1 MAFFRALKGGDPH
14 EEVVMKPDASI
25 FLDMKGWMNMT
36 NFLSGKKKILTMILG
51 IVSGLA
57 MIFGLEQTEVNVISG
72 AIVAVGSV
80 ISYLMVEGKID
91 VERLRTAAL
100 AVNEVFDYIGE
111 AEPAEKHIDNTTA
124 PAEEEHAPEYYD
136 PAFGEWRDTV

>member
-1 MAFFRALKGGDPH
+1 
-14 EEVVMKPDASI
+14 
-25 FLDMKGWMNMT
+25 MKGWMYMT

-57 MIFGLEQTEVNVISG
+57 MIFGLEQTDVNVISG

-91 VERLRTAAL
+91 VERLRNAAL
-100 AVNEVFDYIGE
+100 AVNDVFDYIGE
-111 AEPAEKHIDNTTA
+111 AEP
-124 PAEEEHAPEYYD
+124 EEEYIDETPFTDEEASTTEPDETGQG
-136 PAFGEWRDTV
+136 GEA

>member
-1 MAFFRALKGGDPH
+1 
-14 EEVVMKPDASI
+14 
-25 FLDMKGWMNMT
+25 MT

-72 AIVAVGSV
+72 AIVAAGSV

-91 VERLRTAAL
+91 VERLRNAAIAL
-100 AVNEVFDYIGE
+100 NDAFDYIGE
-111 AEPAEKHIDNTTA
+111 AEP
-124 PAEEEHAPEYYD
+124 EEEYIDEPEVHVPWED
-136 PAFGEWRDTV
+136 AVTTEPNETGQDGDV

>member
-1 MAFFRALKGGDPH
+1 
-14 EEVVMKPDASI
+14 
-25 FLDMKGWMNMT
+25 MT

-57 MIFGLEQTEVNVISG
+57 MIFGLEQTDVNVISG

-91 VERLRTAAL
+91 VERLRNAAI
-100 AVNEVFDYIGE
+100 AVNEAFDYIGE
-111 AEPAEKHIDNTTA
+111 AEP
-124 PAEEEHAPEYYD
+124 EEEYIDKSEWPVPLDEEETAD
-136 PAFGEWRDTV
+136 QGDTGQDGEA

>member
-1 MAFFRALKGGDPH
+1 
-14 EEVVMKPDASI
+14 
-25 FLDMKGWMNMT
+25 MT

-91 VERLRTAAL
+91 VERLRNAAI
-100 AVNEVFDYIGE
+100 AVNDVFDYIGE
-111 AEPAEKHIDNTTA
+111 ADP
-124 PAEEEHAPEYYD
+124 EEEYMNTLVSHE
-136 PAFGEWRDTV
+136 GETAEGWDETGQGGDVNG

>member
-1 MAFFRALKGGDPH
+1 
-14 EEVVMKPDASI
+14 
-25 FLDMKGWMNMT
+25 MT

-57 MIFGLEQTEVNVISG
+57 MIFGLEQTDVNVISG

-91 VERLRTAAL
+91 VERLRSAAI
-100 AVNEVFDYIGE
+100 AVNEAFDYIGE
-111 AEPAEKHIDNTTA
+111 AEP
-124 PAEEEHAPEYYD
+124 EEEHIEDTPDLPEEYAGD
-136 PAFGEWRDTV
+136 VAEAVSEWRDDE

>member
-1 MAFFRALKGGDPH
+1 
-14 EEVVMKPDASI
+14 
-25 FLDMKGWMNMT
+25 MT
-36 NFLSGKKKILTMILG
+36 NFLSGKKKILTMFLG

-91 VERLRTAAL
+91 VERLRNAAI
-100 AVNEVFDYIGE
+100 AVNEAFDYIGQP
-111 AEPAEKHIDNTTA
+111 EP
-124 PAEEEHAPEYYD
+124 EEEYIE
-136 PAFGEWRDTV
+136 DTRTEEEDDATGQDETGQDGDV

>member
-1 MAFFRALKGGDPH
+1 
-14 EEVVMKPDASI
+14 
-25 FLDMKGWMNMT
+25 MT

-72 AIVAVGSV
+72 AIVAAGSV

-91 VERLRTAAL
+91 VERLRNAAI
-100 AVNEVFDYIGE
+100 AVNDVFDYIGE
-111 AEPAEKHIDNTTA
+111 AEPEKENIEDMPDVPEEYAGDVAEAIKDI
-124 PAEEEHAPEYYD
+124 EEEETLPYMDYT
-136 PAFGEWRDTV
+136 DTV

>member
-14 EEVVMKPDASI
+14 EEVVMKPDAST
-25 FLDMKGWMNMT
+25 FLDMKGWMYMT

-57 MIFGLEQTEVNVISG
+57 MIFGLEQTDVNVISG

-91 VERLRTAAL
+91 VERIKHAADAINDVFEYIGVPEGL
-100 AVNEVFDYIGE
+100 IDPDEVNEE
-111 AEPAEKHIDNTTA
+111 TA
-124 PAEEEHAPEYYD
+124 GQDEETGQGGD
-136 PAFGEWRDTV
+136 LNG

>member
-1 MAFFRALKGGDPH
+1 
-14 EEVVMKPDASI
+14 
-25 FLDMKGWMNMT
+25 MT

-57 MIFGLEQTEVNVISG
+57 MIFGLEQTDVNVISG

-91 VERLRTAAL
+91 VERLRSAAI
-100 AVNEVFDYIGE
+100 AVNEAFDYIGE
-111 AEPAEKHIDNTTA
+111 ADP
-124 PAEEEHAPEYYD
+124 EEENIENMPDLPEEYAGD
-136 PAFGEWRDTV
+136 VAEAVQEWRDDV

>member
-1 MAFFRALKGGDPH
+1 
-14 EEVVMKPDASI
+14 
-25 FLDMKGWMNMT
+25 MT

-57 MIFGLEQTEVNVISG
+57 MIFGLEQSDVNVISG

-91 VERLRTAAL
+91 VERLRAAAI
-100 AVNEVFDYIGE
+100 AVNEAFDYIGE
-111 AEPAEKHIDNTTA
+111 EQEPEEEDIEDTIS
-124 PAEEEHAPEYYD
+124 PAEEEHAPEDYD
-136 PAFGEWRDTV
+136 PAHGEWRDTV